1 MPNNPKWKFP
11 CIECAKPVKSN
22 QKGIECS
29 TCIKWVHL
37 KCTNLTQ
44 SQYHSLEANEN
55 IPFYC
60 LSCKPRL
67 LYTDVISENAI
78 PSTNS
83 FPSLNTDTD
92 NPITPHPLLHTN
104 MDTSLN
110 PLISISSTSQNDF
123 SFF

>member
-44 SQYHSLEANEN
+44 SQYHSLEANVN

-67 LYTDVISENAI
+67 LYTDATSENTI
-78 PSTNS
+78 PSTIS
-83 FPSLNTDTD
+83 FPSHNTDIDTD
-92 NPITPHPLLHTN
+92 NPTIPHLPFCLK
-104 MDTSLN
+104 SL
-110 PLISISSTSQNDF
+110 SH
-123 SFF
+123 